1 MKYFKIKEHPNLYRD
16 SETNII
22 VNNNIKDYNEYISRK
37 KAKSKKMEELES
49 DIKNLKDD
57 ISEIKGLL
65 KSLVNEWLKN
75 KFVKY
80 IINFILNNKKF
91 IWIWFQ

>member
-22 VNNNIKDYNEYISRK
+22 VNNNMKDYNEYIARK
-37 KAKSKKMEELES
+37 KAKSKKMEEFES

-57 ISEIKGLL
+57 MNEIKGLL
-65 KSLVNEWLKN
+65 RRLVNESWRN
-75 KFVKY
+75 K
-80 IINFILNNKKF
+80 IRKF
-91 IWIWFQ
+91 K